1 MLYWLI
7 NNLTDASSAS
17 SLVSTPAIRAL
28 LAACT
33 AFTVS
38 FATGGSIIKWLRRK
52 GLTEKTDKTPI
63 EDEYLRSQISEKQG
77 TPTMGGLIIF
87 AGLLAACLLWSDL
100 ARPALHSLLLCVV
113 ALAGLG
119 AIDDVMKFTGET
131 HTDRGVKARWKL
143 LVQAAVGCAAAG
155 LLWARGGGA
164 GLVGMVRHLSD
175 SAWVVGPA
183 VMAWGALVVMVMSN
197 SVNISDGMDGLT
209 GGLSA
214 LTAAILAVA
223 CGFAARGYVLPLQ
236 SFAPEAGEAAVF
248 CGALLGSSLGFL
260 AYNLHPA
267 QVFMGDTGALAVGG
281 SLGVAAIAGG
291 VEILLP
297 IVAFVLLAELASSLA
312 QIFAFKLTGRR
323 ILPVAPLH
331 HIFQKRGINEPKIV
345 AGFYAAGAVCALAG
359 LALVFSVTGKIL
371 Q

>member
-1 MLYWLI
+1 MLHWLI
-7 NNLTDASSAS
+7 QSLTGASSAS
-17 SLVSTPAIRAL
+17 SLVSAPGARAL
-28 LAACT
+28 LAAVT
-33 AFTVS
+33 AFLVS
-38 FATGGSIIKWLRRK
+38 AVSGGSIITWLRRM

-63 EDEYLRSQISEKQG
+63 EDEDLRRQISEKRG
-77 TPTMGGLIIF
+77 TPTMGALIIF
-87 AGLLAACLLWSDL
+87 AGLFSGCLLWNDL
-100 ARPALHSLLLCVV
+100 ASPALHSLLLCVM
-113 ALAGLG
+113 ALAALG
-119 AIDDVMKFTGET
+119 SIDDVLKFRGKR

-143 LVQAAVGCAAAG
+143 LVQAAVGCAAVG

-164 GLVGMVRHLSD
+164 GLAGLAEALFD
-175 SAWVVGPA
+175 SQWIVVLA
-183 VMAWGALVVMVMSN
+183 VMSWGAFVVMVMSN

-214 LTAAILAVA
+214 LTAAVLAFA
-223 CGFAARGYVLPLQ
+223 CWAAARGTMLPLH
-236 SFAPEAGEAAVF
+236 SPAPEAGEVAIF

-260 AYNLHPA
+260 IYNRHPA

-297 IVAFVLLAELASSLA
+297 VVAFVLLAELASSLA

-331 HIFQKRGINEPKIV
+331 HIFQKREISEPRIV
-345 AGFYAAGAVCALAG
+345 TGFHLVGALCAL
-359 LALVFSVTGKIL
+359 TGVIIVIA
-371 Q
+371 